1 MKVVIIGAGN
11 VATVLGRRI
20 FLTGHIITQV
30 ISRHSAH
37 AALLAGKLNCGY
49 TSAFGSINP
58 HSDLYIIAISDSA
71 LLEIHKE
78 LSLDK
83 KLVVHTAGSVSKEVL
98 KNISNN
104 YGVLYPLQSLRKEID
119 EIPEI
124 PLLVD
129 ANTEDNL
136 TLIYDFAKTISG
148 EVKMADDRERLKLH
162 IGAIMVNNFTNHL
175 YAVTEDYCK
184 RENISFQLLL
194 PLINETAS
202 RLRFFSPD
210 EMQTGPAVRNDNET
224 IQKHLALLSNN
235 PSLKKV
241 YELMTES
248 ILAYSQNRNL

>member
-78 LSLDK
+78 LSLNK

-119 EIPEI
+119 AIPEI

-148 EVKMADDRERLKLH
+148 EVKIADDRERLKLH

-175 YAVTEDYCK
+175 YAMAETYC
-184 RENISFQLLL
+184 ISEQIDFNMLK
-194 PLINETAS
+194 PLIRETAN
-202 RLRFFSPD
+202 RIVTHSPSTV
-210 EMQTGPAVRNDNET
+210 QTGPAQRKDRFT
-224 IQKHLALLSNN
+224 IEKHLSLLSKY
-235 PSLKKV
+235 PEIRDIYIK
-241 YELMTES
+241 MTES
-248 ILAYSQNRNL
+248 IVGK